1 MRTSVV
7 DEGLQI
13 KQPCQNSAMWGQ
25 RLPRQIST
33 WHRDVQLW
41 WNSRNDEGVADRK
54 FGTTHR
60 FLAFLLVFTFLFFA
74 SSLGFAKG
82 KPVVDLRQ
90 KVSPELLAYLSSP
103 NPGSVDVV
111 IQLTEKSVSFKFGM
125 KTQRGRFMKNV
136 EMVSMT
142 IAATD
147 IPVVAAMNSV
157 RYISWDRPVRMSLDH
172 AAKAVAADVG
182 WSYGLKGKG
191 LAVAVI
197 DSGIWEHPD
206 LNEFGSPVSRVV
218 YSESFVPGDAST
230 SDLYGHGTHVA
241 GIVAGNGQSSANGY
255 KGEYRGI
262 APEVNIVNLR
272 VLDANGQGAD
282 SAVIAAIDR
291 AIEFKSKYNI
301 GVINLSLGRPVYES
315 YVNDPLCQAVEA
327 AWKAGIV
334 VVVAAGNGGRDNTL
348 GTRGYATV
356 AVPANDPYV
365 ITVGA
370 TDMNDTFSRTDDT
383 IASYSAKG
391 PTMLDHVVKP
401 DLVAPGNR
409 VVSLVDPDGTLT
421 ANNPKLDVYPC
432 DPDTGK
438 CNSTVGAAQYFRLSG
453 TSMAAPVVAGAAAL
467 MLQSDPTLTP
477 DLIKARMMKTA
488 WKGFATFSAARDA
501 SGKSYK
507 QQADIFTYGAGYLDV
522 QAALNSTDTG
532 DGAAL
537 SPTASYDALTGVVS
551 LSFGPD
557 GTSVIWGSSVLWG
570 SSVIWGA
577 TIADANTNALW
588 GNSVVWGATLDA
600 GFSVIWGSSVIWG
613 ARTNTAF
620 SPGDEGDCAADDA
633 TCGVTDPAGAELP

>member
-7 DEGLQI
+7 NEGLQI
-13 KQPCQNSAMWGQ
+13 KQPCQSSAMWGRQ
-25 RLPRQIST
+25 LPREATIWRKQ
-33 WHRDVQLW
+33 VQLW
-41 WNSRNDEGVADRK
+41 WNSRNDDVAERP
-54 FGTTHR
+54 THR
-60 FLAFLLVFTFLFFA
+60 FVAFLLAFMFLFFS
-74 SSLGFAKG
+74 SSLGFAKE
-82 KPVVDLRQ
+82 KPLVDITQ

-111 IQLTEKSVSFKFGM
+111 IQLYHKYGAFKLDDVKKQGGRLRRKMKRLEVVTMTLPASSIPFVASMEK
-125 KTQRGRFMKNV
+125 
-136 EMVSMT
+136 
-142 IAATD
+142 
-147 IPVVAAMNSV
+147 V
-157 RYISWDRPVRMSLDH
+157 RYISWDRPVSMSLDH
-172 AAKAVAADVG
+172 AAKAVSADVG

-191 LAVAVI
+191 VSVAII
-197 DSGIWEHPD
+197 DSGIWQHAD
-206 LNEFGSPVSRVV
+206 LNELGSTDSRVV
-218 YSESFVPGDAST
+218 YGESFVPGDAST
-230 SDLYGHGTHVA
+230 ADLYGHGTHVA
-241 GIVAGNGQSSANGY
+241 GIVGGNGQSSSNSY

-262 APEVNIVNLR
+262 APEVGIVNLR

-291 AIEFKSKYNI
+291 AIEFKGKYNI

-315 YVNDPLCQAVEA
+315 YINDPLCQAVEA

-391 PTMLDHVVKP
+391 PTLLDHVVKP

-409 VVSLVDPDGTLT
+409 VVSLVDPDGTLS
-421 ANNPKLDVYPC
+421 ANNPKLDIYPC
-432 DPDTGK
+432 DPNSGK
-438 CNSTVGAAQYFRLSG
+438 CSSTVGAAQYFRLSG
-453 TSMAAPVVAGAAAL
+453 TSMAAPIVSGAAAL
-467 MLQSDPTLTP
+467 LLQSDPTLTP

-488 WKGFATFSAARDA
+488 WKGFATFSTARDA
-501 SGKSYK
+501 NGKSYK

-537 SPTASYDALTGVVS
+537 SPTA
-551 LSFGPD
+551 
-557 GTSVIWGSSVLWG
+557 
-570 SSVIWGA
+570 
-577 TIADANTNALW
+577 
-588 GNSVVWGATLDA
+588 
-600 GFSVIWGSSVIWG
+600 
-613 ARTNTAF
+613 
-620 SPGDEGDCAADDA
+620 
-633 TCGVTDPAGAELP
+633 